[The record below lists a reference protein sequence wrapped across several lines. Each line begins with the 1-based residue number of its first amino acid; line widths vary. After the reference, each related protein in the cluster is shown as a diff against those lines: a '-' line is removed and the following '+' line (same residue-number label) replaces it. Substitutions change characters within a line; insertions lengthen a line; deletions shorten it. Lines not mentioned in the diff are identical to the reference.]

1 MDFIGGDVHL
11 GDGNLEPEVYERLDD
26 RQELVAR
33 RGFEKHVRLQADTV
47 DGNAVV
53 DQALHEVVEGVELVT
68 GSLDEILVQEQL
80 GVGVFTMS
88 TVRAGESGCQRGSD
102 RLDGEPR
109 NDCVEDSKAKHETMT
124 WASQNA
130 AVTPPV
136 HHRFERPLRTL
147 RPRNSRLNYA
157 QNFRELLVTTVVGG
171 RH

>member
-1 MDFIGGDVHL
+1 MFGLLALATLFLLAWSVRSLPPADRGQ
-11 GDGNLEPEVYERLDD
+11 RLVVEEAF
-26 RQELVAR
+26 RYFRHPLYAAFLTFFNFGLAVLLNSWLY
-33 RGFEKHVRLQADTV
+33 VV
-47 DGNAVV
+47 WAVV
-53 DQALHEVVEGVELVT
+53 LHPLWH
-68 GSLDEILVQEQL
+68 LN
-80 GVGVFTMS
+80 
-88 TVRAGESGCQRGSD
+88 VRGEERGSD
-102 RLDGEPR
+102 RLDGEPW

-157 QNFRELLVTTVVGG
+157 QNFRELVATTVVGG